1 MWRTASAFIAL
12 VVAAAVPADSAS
24 AQATGGRLKTIAGSK
39 TIKIAHRSD
48 AMPFSYVENKEV
60 VGYTIDI
67 CKAVVASLEKQ
78 LKVQPLKVEWVPVTT
93 QTRFDAV
100 TSGKADLE
108 CGSSTVTLSR
118 MKQVDFSNYVFV
130 ESTGLVVKS
139 TDGSAKLQDISGKK
153 IAVIAGT
160 SNEKAMAAVNQKAQL
175 NATLVPVKD
184 RDEAVAALESGK
196 ADAFASDK
204 LLLVGTQF
212 KDMQSYSHAARRPVG
227 RALCDRAAAW
237 RLGASPCRQHGAGG
251 ALSQRRGAEDLQ
263 SMVRP
268 HRAAARPPA
277 RSAYTLGRAAGVNA
291 ESRRGPIDET
301 EILVTL
307 SAHSLS
313 TYEETSCV
321 KSQP

>member
-24 AQATGGRLKTIAGSK
+24 AQAKGGRLKTIASSK

-60 VGYTIDI
+60 IGYTIDI

-153 IAVIAGT
+153 VAVIAGT

-175 NATLVPVKD
+175 NVTLVPVKD
-184 RDEAVAALESGK
+184 RDEAVMALDSGK

-212 KDMQSYSHAARRPVG
+212 KDMQSVRMLPDDLSVEPYAIALPRGDWELRLAVNTALAELYRSGEVLKIFNQWFGRIGLRPG
-227 RALCDRAAAW
+227 LL
-237 RLGASPCRQHGAGG
+237 LG
-251 ALSQRRGAEDLQ
+251 
-263 SMVRP
+263 
-268 HRAAARPPA
+268 
-277 RSAYTLGRAAGVNA
+277 SAYTLGALP
-291 ESRRGPIDET
+291 E
-301 EILVTL
+301 
-307 SAHSLS
+307 
-313 TYEETSCV
+313 
-321 KSQP
+321 

>member
-1 MWRTASAFIAL
+1 MLRTASAFIAL

-60 VGYTIDI
+60 IGYTIDI

-153 IAVIAGT
+153 VAVIAGT

-175 NATLVPVKD
+175 NVTLVPVKD
-184 RDEAVAALESGK
+184 RDEAVMALDSGK

-212 KDMQSYSHAARRPVG
+212 KDMQSVRMLPDDLSVEPYAIALPRGDWELRLAVNTALAELYRSGEVLKIFNQWFGRIGLRPG
-227 RALCDRAAAW
+227 LL
-237 RLGASPCRQHGAGG
+237 LG
-251 ALSQRRGAEDLQ
+251 
-263 SMVRP
+263 
-268 HRAAARPPA
+268 
-277 RSAYTLGRAAGVNA
+277 SAYTLGALP
-291 ESRRGPIDET
+291 E
-301 EILVTL
+301 
-307 SAHSLS
+307 
-313 TYEETSCV
+313 
-321 KSQP
+321 